1 MMSGTTPPAARD
13 DSRNWWV
20 TGIEGIVAIMIG
32 LYIVVQPENAAEL
45 IRQSIALVLLALS
58 VYAYIPWRRTRASA

>member
-20 TGIEGIVAIMIG
+20 TGIVAIMIG